1 MATQLMDVPEL
12 ENLKTNAPREVG
24 CLSDQSVAQSSWF
37 ALAAH
42 PATLRRALL
51 TALIVGITLIAI
63 NHGAAILTGTVTRGR
78 ILQMCLTVVVPYLV
92 STTASVATR
101 RELAAKR
108 ERELK
113 S

>member
-1 MATQLMDVPEL
+1 MATQLMDMPGL
-12 ENLKTNAPREVG
+12 ENLETNVTPRVAGAP
-24 CLSDQSVAQSSWF
+24 DQSVAQSSWF

-101 RELAAKR
+101 RELAAKA
-108 ERELK
+108 
-113 S
+113 SVG